1 MHWDKDQVKKVVLD
15 IVFFMIVIATFSIP
29 KEIRL
34 SSLIQKENLQER
46 KLGLHIVIKV
56 LREK

>member
-1 MHWDKDQVKKVVLD
+1 MKKVVLD

-46 KLGLHIVIKV
+46 GLGLHIVIKV